1 MDFTFKIE
9 FIFKIKDIPRGNCI
23 SGLLMV
29 KVFTNGGTPES
40 GVCSSRTL
48 QKGSQVWL
56 DQEPGTTNPSTHDPS
71 FPIIMIVLIY
81 CSFLQ
86 MITNKAEQW
95 SVSAFSSM
103 LYVDA
108 VRKTSLKSYS
118 FSSLNMTKDLIERR

>member
-1 MDFTFKIE
+1 MDSIFKIE
-9 FIFKIKDIPRGNCI
+9 LIFRIKDIPRGNCS

-29 KVFTNGGTPES
+29 KVFTNGGTPEL

-56 DQEPGTTNPSTHDPS
+56 DQEPGTANPSMHDPG
-71 FPIIMIVLIY
+71 FPIMIVLIS

-103 LYVDA
+103 LYVDV
-108 VRKTSLKSYS
+108 VRKTSLKSDS
-118 FSSLNMTKDLIERR
+118 FSSFSMTKGLTERR